1 MLPSAKRIDRHLGF
15 NFKKSLFYGV
25 PNFYNLRHNDVYT
38 SCSQVVF
45 AARCYAYKRGIYT
58 VVRCLLKRCGACCCC
73 RVVVAWCLVR
83 LFPQE
88 NYSLSGCLSCSYI
101 LSKRVNTSPIFS
113 PSGSHTI
120 LVFPVPN
127 VLAVFR
133 QGPPNGGVEYRW
145 GRQKSRFSTI
155 ACRQHFDGGV

>member
-58 VVRCLLKRCGACCCC
+58 VVRCRLKRCGGVLLLSRCCCVVSRTFIPPRKLQSV
-73 RVVVAWCLVR
+73 RVSVMFV
-83 LFPQE
+83 
-88 NYSLSGCLSCSYI
+88 YSVET
-101 LSKRVNTSPIFS
+101 SKHISIFS